1 MIGDSSRLPH
11 GSPLAYAHILVPLRS
26 PTMST
31 LSLSTLERAV
41 VPLDAARSRVMRVA
55 VGTRI
60 GVFLVGRRDR
70 RVAAQAA
77 CGVLFTFL
85 LVMFAP
91 AMMLA
96 VGPIVFGVPHVAS
109 DVRYL
114 VLRRGVSRP
123 AIALTLTFAALVTAV
138 RGLGLLVPDALPWAG
153 VEMALL
159 CAWVGS
165 AALAGASSSKRSEL
179 IIPVVL
185 LTLGAALFVVPRA
198 IGTGLVLAHA
208 HNVIAI
214 AVWLFVFR
222 RNVRA
227 ATVPLLLAG
236 LAVIVLLSGVT
247 LPVSMAH
254 GHALGLSLAESAS
267 WMAPGFSARAGV
279 AIVLSFA
286 FLQSMHYAVW
296 LGWIPQEDVRAEGT
310 LSFKMSLRSM
320 TRDFGSRGLG
330 VVAALTVLV
339 VLGACF
345 ALTRTLGLY
354 LSFAV
359 FHGYLEIAMLAY
371 FLCAART
378 SEEPVL
384 GPGVTSPGA

>member
-1 MIGDSSRLPH
+1 
-11 GSPLAYAHILVPLRS
+11 
-26 PTMST
+26 MST
-31 LSLSTLERAV
+31 LPLSTLERAV
-41 VPLDAARSRVMRVA
+41 LPLDAARSRVMRVA
-55 VGTRI
+55 VGTRL

-91 AMMLA
+91 AVMLA
-96 VGPIVFGVPHVAS
+96 VGPVVFGVPHVAS

-123 AIALTLTFAALVTAV
+123 AITLTLVFAGLVTAV
-138 RGLGLLVPDALPWAG
+138 RGLGLVVPHGLPWAAI
-153 VEMALL
+153 EMGLL
-159 CAWVGS
+159 CAWVAA
-165 AALAGASSSKRSEL
+165 AALAGASASGRREL
-179 IIPVVL
+179 RVPVVL
-185 LTLGAALFVVPRA
+185 LALGAAFLVVPRA
-198 IGTGLVLAHA
+198 LGTGVVLAHA
-208 HNVIAI
+208 HNVVAI

-227 ATVPLLLAG
+227 ATVPLLFA
-236 LAVIVLLSGVT
+236 AVAVLVLLSGAT
-247 LPVSMAH
+247 LPVSMPH
-254 GHALGLSLAESAS
+254 GTALGVSLAESAS
-267 WMAPGFSARAGV
+267 WMAPGFSVRAGA

-320 TRDFGSRGLG
+320 MRDFGSRGLG
-330 VVAALTVLV
+330 VCAALTLIV
-339 VLGACF
+339 VAGACF
-345 ALTRTLGLY
+345 ALTRTRELY

-371 FLCAART
+371 FLCAHRA
-378 SEEPVL
+378 
-384 GPGVTSPGA
+384 SPSAETR